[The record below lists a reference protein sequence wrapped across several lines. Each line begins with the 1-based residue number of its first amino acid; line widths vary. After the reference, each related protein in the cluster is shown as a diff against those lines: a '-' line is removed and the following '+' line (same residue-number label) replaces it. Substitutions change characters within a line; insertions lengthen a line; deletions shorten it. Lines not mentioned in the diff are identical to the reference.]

1 MGILKAGL
9 WAMLQDIRGMYSMLG
24 YGLGFK
30 SYVVCTQCWAMGYT
44 LRKKDLFIVLREDIV
59 IDTPQGELMISK
71 LSKVP
76 RNSLHQKTQTT

>member
-44 LRKKDLFIVLREDIV
+44 LRKKDLFIVLRVSDHSHWLNANI
-59 IDTPQGELMISK
+59 GLK
-71 LSKVP
+71 LAK
-76 RNSLHQKTQTT
+76 NAQKWCKK